1 MTSFRLSLV
10 SVASVCLLL
19 SACAGGSG
27 GGTGGAT
34 GAAGTGSGTAG
45 AGGQSGTSGAAGSGG
60 TTGDAGT
67 GGGVAGVAGTGAAGT
82 TGSAGQSGSAG
93 TTGSAGSGGRGG
105 TGGTAGTTGV
115 AGQGG
120 SAGATGAAGSSAGR
134 GGTGGQAGSAAG
146 AGGRGGTTG
155 SAGTG
160 GATATGFFSDGF
172 ESGTIGH
179 AAGGLEQLHRL
190 HRERR
195 EPQRTRR
202 SRWSTARA
210 RTPAPSRCK
219 VHGGQQPAQLT
230 RPLPTGTNK
239 LYARAWIWFTRQ
251 LGMNPGANHE
261 TLLGIRK
268 AVGSANDEVRFG
280 EIKGVIGTNEVPS
293 DNISPKMAQWGMGP
307 VVAPNGWRCIEVA
320 FLADQA
326 QHTLT
331 AWADGVMVHAITA
344 PDQWQNGNLPA
355 NWMNGKFVEFI
366 MGWQSFSGV
375 DTDLWI
381 DDVVL
386 SNSPIGCN

>member
-1 MTSFRLSLV
+1 MQPAGWDNFIAYIAKGANPNGTTLALV
-10 SVASVCLLL
+10 DSTRAH
-19 SACAGGSG
+19 
-27 GGTGGAT
+27 
-34 GAAGTGSGTAG
+34 SGTK
-45 AGGQSGTSGAAGSGG
+45 S
-60 TTGDAGT
+60 
-67 GGGVAGVAGTGAAGT
+67 V
-82 TGSAGQSGSAG
+82 
-93 TTGSAGSGGRGG
+93 
-105 TGGTAGTTGV
+105 
-115 AGQGG
+115 
-120 SAGATGAAGSSAGR
+120 
-134 GGTGGQAGSAAG
+134 
-146 AGGRGGTTG
+146 
-155 SAGTG
+155 
-160 GATATGFFSDGF
+160 
-172 ESGTIGH
+172 
-179 AAGGLEQLHRL
+179 
-190 HRERR
+190 
-195 EPQRTRR
+195 
-202 SRWSTARA
+202 
-210 RTPAPSRCK
+210 K

-386 SNSPIGCN
+386 STSPIGCN

>member
-10 SVASVCLLL
+10 SIASVCLLL
-19 SACAGGSG
+19 SACVGGSG

-34 GAAGTGSGTAG
+34 GAAGTGSGA
-45 AGGQSGTSGAAGSGG
+45 AGGQSGTSGTAGSGG

-172 ESGTIGH
+172 ESGTNGMQPTGWDNFIAYIAKGSNPNGTTL
-179 AAGGLEQLHRL
+179 ALVDS
-190 HRERR
+190 
-195 EPQRTRR
+195 TRAHTGTK
-202 SRWSTARA
+202 SV
-210 RTPAPSRCK
+210 K

-293 DNISPKMAQWGMGP
+293 DNISPKMAQWGLGP

>member
-1 MTSFRLSLV
+1 V
-10 SVASVCLLL
+10 
-19 SACAGGSG
+19 
-27 GGTGGAT
+27 TGG
-34 GAAGTGSGTAG
+34 AGTGSGTAG
-45 AGGQSGTSGAAGSGG
+45 ASGTSGAAGTVG
-60 TTGDAGT
+60 TTGSAGA
-67 GGGVAGVAGTGAAGT
+67 GGSIAGNGAAGSGGAGIAGT
-82 TGSAGQSGSAG
+82 TGSAGQSGTAG
-93 TTGSAGSGGRGG
+93 TTGTAGRGG
-105 TGGTAGTTGV
+105 TGGGTA
-115 AGQGG
+115 G
-120 SAGATGAAGSSAGR
+120 SAGQVGSAGAAGSSAGR
-134 GGTGGQAGSAAG
+134 GGTGGQAGSAG
-146 AGGRGGTTG
+146 AGGRGGATG

-160 GATATGFFSDGF
+160 GAAVTGFFSDGF
-172 ESGTIGH
+172 ESGTNGMQP
-179 AAGGLEQLHRL
+179 AGWDNFIAYIAKGSNPNGATLALVDS
-190 HRERR
+190 
-195 EPQRTRR
+195 TRAHTGTK
-202 SRWSTARA
+202 SV
-210 RTPAPSRCK
+210 K

-366 MGWQSFSGV
+366 MGWQSFSGI